1 MGQPHLKRGL
11 SKSTTNK
18 VINFNFTKDDISFD
32 KLLKIREEV
41 EAQDAVEYFS
51 IKELSDILKSGI
63 RRIESF
69 CKDNNMVV
77 SLQYYKKFHR
87 LSNVITF
94 ADAEYVIKNFK

>member
-1 MGQPHLKRGL
+1 MGQSYAKRGL
-11 SKSTTNK
+11 SKSATNK
-18 VINFNFTKDDISFD
+18 VVNFNFLEEDVSFD
-32 KLLKIREEV
+32 RLKKLREDV
-41 EAQDAVEYFS
+41 EAQDIVEYFS